1 MTAIRFRKIPGPPDI
16 AVDEAG
22 EGPLL
27 VFMHGIG
34 GNRTNWTEQVE
45 AFATRG
51 FRAVSCDARGYGD
64 SDDYEGPLD
73 FSDFSHD
80 LARLLDNYGVEKA
93 HLCGLSMGGRIAQD
107 FHALYPDRIATL
119 ALVATFAGQ
128 SNFSPAERERFVA
141 LRLKPLAEE
150 GKEPKDIA
158 PVVASTLRGP
168 DATEEQYERLV
179 ASMAALHKESYMK
192 TVRATSMFERT
203 AELESIRVPTL
214 LIYGDGDSLTTPEIG
229 RGLHERIA
237 GSEFVVVPR
246 AGHLINLEKPAEFDA
261 ALLPFLMKHRDLA
274 C

>member
-1 MTAIRFRKIPGPPDI
+1 MSALQFRKIPGPPDL

-22 EGPLL
+22 DGPLL

-45 AFATRG
+45 AFAGHG
-51 FRAVSCDARGYGD
+51 FRAVSWDARGYGD

-80 LARLLDNYGVEKA
+80 LAHLLDNYGVGKA

-107 FHALYPDRIATL
+107 FYALYPERVATL

-158 PVVASTLRGP
+158 PVVAATLRGP
-168 DATEEQYERLV
+168 DATEEQFQRLI

-192 TVRATSMFERT
+192 TVRATAMFERT
-203 AELESIRVPTL
+203 AELETIRAPTL
-214 LIYGDGDSLTTPEIG
+214 LIYGECDSLTTPEIG
-229 RGLHERIA
+229 RGLHEKIE
-237 GSEFVVVPR
+237 GSEFVVVPG
-246 AGHLINLEKPAEFDA
+246 AGHLINLEKPAEFEA
-261 ALLPFLMKHRDLA
+261 ALLPFLARHRDLA
-274 C
+274 A